1 MGTFQVPRNLK
12 LRDLPAELE
21 RIGIGPFEVNNYA
34 PTPPDAE
41 AWPPWGTELPCSRCP
56 KPISNDDPI
65 CWDWHRDPV
74 PTFINDRGFQEYEPE
89 PVSHVTVWHFTCEP
103 ELPQGPDPAVLAD
116 MAQRIAD
123 PRVPPVLKVPA
134 LAEALTALDSRIEPC
149 PTCGAK
155 LYWSAPSPPAL
166 IWVWC
171 EACGYEVRNDARF

>member
-34 PTPPDAE
+34 PTPPDTE
-41 AWPPWGTELPCSRCP
+41 AWPPWGAELPCSLCH

-65 CWDWHRDPV
+65 GWSWYRDRIEGPSDGV
-74 PTFINDRGFQEYEPE
+74 FRTFEPGLA
-89 PVSHVTVWHFTCEP
+89 HVTVWHFTCEP
-103 ELPQGPDPAVLAD
+103 EDPGPDPAMLLH

-123 PRVPPVLKVPA
+123 PRVPPLLKVPA
-134 LAEALTALDSRIEPC
+134 LAEALAALDARIEPC

-155 LYWSAPSPPAL
+155 LYWAAPSPPAP
-166 IWVWC
+166 IRVWC
-171 EACGYEVRNDARF
+171 EACGYEVRSDARG